1 MENNDHNKSVQEFF
15 RGIASSYDRVYSH
28 PFYTKIWD
36 RITWDYLYPYLPSA
50 GKVLDAG
57 GGTGKWALR
66 IAENQNLSVTIYD
79 LSTDLLERASMK
91 INSLGMNNVLCVK
104 GDICKIPFDDESFDF
119 VCALGEPISYCHDP
133 VKAIQELSRV
143 LRRGGY
149 VVIDACSLYGQ
160 IRNQIEYNLLSLEEV
175 IETLQKRTLN
185 MRTGFTAHLF
195 TPEYLSAILESVSI
209 QIKKVIGKIIV
220 TQKFDPLS
228 GSRRKEKVNE
238 KLVEIEKLIC
248 EEPTL
253 IGSAESIQIV
263 GQKEG

>member
-1 MENNDHNKSVQEFF
+1 MENNGHNKNVQEFF
-15 RGIASSYDRVYSH
+15 RGIASSYDQIYSH

-36 RITWDYLYPYLPSA
+36 TITWDYIYPYLPNV

-91 INSLGMNNVLCVK
+91 INSLGISNVLCAE
-104 GDICKIPFDDESFDF
+104 GDICKIPFDNESFDF
-119 VCALGEPISYCHDP
+119 VCALGEPISYCYDP

-143 LRRGGY
+143 LCREGHI
-149 VVIDACSLYGQ
+149 VVDACSLYGK
-160 IRNQIEYNLLSLEEV
+160 IRSLIEYDLLSLEEV

-185 MRTGFTAHLF
+185 TRSGFTAHLF
-195 TPEYLSAILESVSI
+195 TPESLSAILESASI
-209 QIKKVIGKIIV
+209 RIKKVIGKIIV

-228 GSRRKEKVNE
+228 GSHRKEKVNE
-238 KLVEIEKLIC
+238 KLVEIEKLMC
-248 EEPTL
+248 EEPAL

-263 GQKEG
+263 GQKGG